1 MSFCNLNQGKG
12 FFSYGSFFFF
22 FNILLEI
29 LAYTVGKKERKN
41 KMYM

>member
-12 FFSYGSFFFF
+12 FFS
-22 FNILLEI
+22 L
-29 LAYTVGKKERKN
+29 TVFSHFTRDTSLYSGGEKKKEREN